1 MRILPFLPLAME
13 SNWANYK
20 HLQTLSQMLLWT
32 AVLALALVAGTH
44 DLPKAV
50 VKLEPPWIQ
59 VLKEDNV
66 TLKCEGAHDLG
77 NYSYST
83 QWFHNGSRI
92 SGQDQSSYRFKV
104 TMNDSGEYQCQM
116 DQTSLSGPVYLGVTS
131 DWLLLQTSQ
140 LVFQEGET
148 FTLKCH
154 SWKSQA
160 LNKITFFQNGNP
172 MRFSNN
178 NSWLISK
185 ANHTHSGDYYCKA
198 FLGKNLHTSK
208 SVTLTVRGPKPS
220 NSSLTLTVVAAV
232 TGIAVAVI
240 VIILIVLA
248 YRKQKQAPALPGNPE
263 HREMGETLPM
273 EIGEYSMPSG
283 GSVTL
288 IPGPPCGLEPAS
300 ISSSNPI
307 DDEEAAKTE
316 AENTITYSL
325 LKHPEAVD
333 EDTEPDYQNHL

>member
-248 YRKQKQAPALPGNPE
+248 YRKQKQAPA
-263 HREMGETLPM
+263 
-273 EIGEYSMPSG
+273 
-283 GSVTL
+283 
-288 IPGPPCGLEPAS
+288 
-300 ISSSNPI
+300 NPI